1 MSSKQY
7 NLLNQIKE
15 SYVSDIPKIDNNMCL
30 KYLSYIIIYILFI
43 ISFYCVY
50 NKNVSLLG
58 ILLLYLTN
66 IIYSIFTVKDLLE
79 SQKKNTNQLITF
91 IIFSIVLINVLSSTV
106 IISTLKSLHATY
118 AKNEENIQISSKSR
132 KLISIY
138 IAMWITVII
147 FLFILCTFYFIEP
160 PVFMFFDYNF
170 NNKSVSPMLLLI
182 SFFLKV
188 ILSVGG
194 VGLSGYMMYLATIFS
209 SSKIKTIE

>member
-1 MSSKQY
+1 MSSNVY
-7 NLLNQIKE
+7 NLQNQLREPITN
-15 SYVSDIPKIDNNMCL
+15 IPKIDNNICL
-30 KYLSYIIIYILFI
+30 KYLSYIVIYILFI

-66 IIYSIFTVKDLLE
+66 VIYSIFTVKDLLE
-79 SQKKNTNQLITF
+79 SQKKNTNQLITL
-91 IIFSIVLINVLSSTV
+91 IIFSIVVINIVSSSV

-118 AKNEENIQISSKSR
+118 SKKEENIQISSKSR

-138 IAMWITVII
+138 IALWITVIVL
-147 FLFILCTFYFIEP
+147 LFILCSFYFLEP
-160 PVFMFFDYNF
+160 PTFTFFDYNF
-170 NNKSVSPMLLLI
+170 NNKGVSPMLLLL

-194 VGLSGYMMYLATIFS
+194 LGLSGYMMYISTIFS
-209 SSKIKTIE
+209 SSKIKIIQ